1 MCPFNSNHGAVQH
14 YTRKTSVKFCVCIN
28 SELSAS
34 IFVHRQEIR
43 RNHPCWDGMPL
54 SFPSAK
60 SVELLMRRLSTFS
73 VCFGNPDED
82 LQTLAS
88 VDTEITTAN
97 STDIVAFREGDFCAS
112 KGNVSY
118 HPCIRAKDCAML
130 VIGSRCK
137 PCQDVRRT
145 LQKRRLRDNKRKDRP
160 SKNFVHTGTL
170 HNMMTWEN
178 LLTKLDQ
185 QRVEMKSLN
194 RELSKLRQK
203 CEQEIDTKG
212 VQLQD
217 SESSEMK
224 DFMAVC
230 REDVERSFPDE
241 NCFQR
246 LF

>member
-1 MCPFNSNHGAVQH
+1 
-14 YTRKTSVKFCVCIN
+14 
-28 SELSAS
+28 
-34 IFVHRQEIR
+34 
-43 RNHPCWDGMPL
+43 
-54 SFPSAK
+54 
-60 SVELLMRRLSTFS
+60 MRRLSTFS

-88 VDTEITTAN
+88 VDTEITTGN
-97 STDIVAFREGDFCAS
+97 SSDIVAFREGDFSAP

-118 HPCIRAKDCAML
+118 HSCIRAKDSAML
-130 VIGSRCK
+130 VLGSRCK

-145 LQKRRLRDNKRKDRP
+145 LQKRRLRENERKDRP
-160 SKNFVHTGTL
+160 SKNFVHARTAQRR
-170 HNMMTWEN
+170 MTQEN

-194 RELSKLRQK
+194 SELSKLRRK
-203 CEQEIDTKG
+203 CEKEIDTKG

>member
-1 MCPFNSNHGAVQH
+1 
-14 YTRKTSVKFCVCIN
+14 
-28 SELSAS
+28 
-34 IFVHRQEIR
+34 
-43 RNHPCWDGMPL
+43 
-54 SFPSAK
+54 
-60 SVELLMRRLSTFS
+60 MRRLSTFS

-118 HPCIRAKDCAML
+118 HSCIRAKDCTML

-145 LQKRRLRDNKRKDRP
+145 LQKRRLRDDKRKDRP
-160 SKNFVHTGTL
+160 SKNFVHTRTP
-170 HNMMTWEN
+170 HNVMTREN

-194 RELSKLRQK
+194 SELSKLRRK

-217 SESSEMK
+217 SESSETSWLFAEKMWK
-224 DFMAVC
+224 DH
-230 REDVERSFPDE
+230 
-241 NCFQR
+241 FQMR
-246 LF
+246 TVSSAFFGTNSASTPVLEEMECVGIL

>member
-1 MCPFNSNHGAVQH
+1 
-14 YTRKTSVKFCVCIN
+14 
-28 SELSAS
+28 
-34 IFVHRQEIR
+34 
-43 RNHPCWDGMPL
+43 
-54 SFPSAK
+54 
-60 SVELLMRRLSTFS
+60 
-73 VCFGNPDED
+73 
-82 LQTLAS
+82 
-88 VDTEITTAN
+88 
-97 STDIVAFREGDFCAS
+97 
-112 KGNVSY
+112 
-118 HPCIRAKDCAML
+118 
-130 VIGSRCK
+130 
-137 PCQDVRRT
+137 
-145 LQKRRLRDNKRKDRP
+145 
-160 SKNFVHTGTL
+160 
-170 HNMMTWEN
+170 MMTWEN

-246 LF
+246 LFWDQQCKYASSGRNGMRWHPMIIKWCLYI

>member
-1 MCPFNSNHGAVQH
+1 
-14 YTRKTSVKFCVCIN
+14 
-28 SELSAS
+28 
-34 IFVHRQEIR
+34 
-43 RNHPCWDGMPL
+43 
-54 SFPSAK
+54 
-60 SVELLMRRLSTFS
+60 MRRLSTFS

-97 STDIVAFREGDFCAS
+97 STDIVAFRAGDFCAS

-118 HPCIRAKDCAML
+118 HSCIRAKDCAML

-145 LQKRRLRDNKRKDRP
+145 LQKRRLRDNQRKDRP
-160 SKNFVHTGTL
+160 SKNFVHTGTP

-203 CEQEIDTKG
+203 CEQEIDTIG

-246 LF
+246 LFWDQQCKYASSGRNGMRRNPMIIKWCLYIRSKSAEAYNYVRVTGFIKLPSARTLFDYSHFT

>member
-1 MCPFNSNHGAVQH
+1 
-14 YTRKTSVKFCVCIN
+14 
-28 SELSAS
+28 
-34 IFVHRQEIR
+34 
-43 RNHPCWDGMPL
+43 
-54 SFPSAK
+54 
-60 SVELLMRRLSTFS
+60 MRRLSTFS
-73 VCFGNPDED
+73 VCFGNLDED
-82 LQTLAS
+82 LQTFAS

-118 HPCIRAKDCAML
+118 QSCIRAKDCAML

-137 PCQDVRRT
+137 PCHDVRRT

-160 SKNFVHTGTL
+160 SKNFVHTGTP

-246 LF
+246 LFWTNSASTPVLEEMECVGIL

>member
-1 MCPFNSNHGAVQH
+1 
-14 YTRKTSVKFCVCIN
+14 
-28 SELSAS
+28 
-34 IFVHRQEIR
+34 
-43 RNHPCWDGMPL
+43 
-54 SFPSAK
+54 
-60 SVELLMRRLSTFS
+60 MRRLSTFS

-97 STDIVAFREGDFCAS
+97 STDIVAVREGDFCAP

-118 HPCIRAKDCAML
+118 HSCIRAKDCAML

-160 SKNFVHTGTL
+160 SKNFLHTETL

-185 QRVEMKSLN
+185 QRVEMKSLH

-212 VQLQD
+212 VQLQ
-217 SESSEMK
+217 ESSEMK

-246 LF
+246 LFWDQQCKYASSGRNGMRRNPMIIKWCLYIRSKSAEAYNYVRDTGFIKLPSARTLFDYSHFT